1 MVYYFELLLCTLDIY
16 ISIFFHHIELKNVLW
31 QLRYVSNSKVFGTY
45 VCSFFVFL
53 CTDRA
58 VSVGQE

>member
-31 QLRYVSNSKVFGTY
+31 QLRYVSNSKVFGK
-45 VCSFFVFL
+45 VFL
-53 CTDRA
+53 CIPVYR
-58 VSVGQE
+58 